1 MFRDS
6 YNLQL
11 MRFLALIAS
20 CLLAGG
26 SSLLSAQSRALMT
39 NSPRPIVLPATP
51 GNAVVLGAVL
61 LGQPRT
67 FTVFNI
73 QAAGTITPDPDL
85 NGASF
90 QLQFLI
96 CDKSDCT
103 GALHWAVRI
112 LPDADAGAATR
123 VIATRSF
130 GVSTHNAAPVIL
142 TNLNPKPVSDVLY
155 LAAVIRVVDSPT
167 TTPFSAKLNLLRV
180 DVLP

>member
-1 MFRDS
+1 
-6 YNLQL
+6 

-20 CLLAGG
+20 CLLAG
-26 SSLLSAQSRALMT
+26 SLTLSAQSRALMT
-39 NSPRPIVLPATP
+39 NSPRPISLPTTP
-51 GNAVVLGAVL
+51 GNAVVLGSVV
-61 LGQPRT
+61 LGQPRS
-67 FTVFNI
+67 FSMFNI

-96 CDKSDCT
+96 CDKADCT
-103 GALHWAVRI
+103 GDLHWAMRI

-123 VIATRSF
+123 VIATGSF
-130 GVSTHNAAPVIL
+130 GVTTHNVDPVVL
-142 TNLNPKPVSDVLY
+142 TNLKPAPANGVLY
-155 LAAVIRVVDSPT
+155 LAAVIRVVNAPA